1 MRVVCLLGRLG
12 YGETRRPWM
21 EPLRLLM
28 VARITDRED
37 IINTRL
43 TGRDD
48 ER

>member
-12 YGETRRPWM
+12 YGETRRPWI
-21 EPLRLLM
+21 EPLRLPT
-28 VARITDRED
+28 VVKIADRED
-37 IINTRL
+37 IVNTGL